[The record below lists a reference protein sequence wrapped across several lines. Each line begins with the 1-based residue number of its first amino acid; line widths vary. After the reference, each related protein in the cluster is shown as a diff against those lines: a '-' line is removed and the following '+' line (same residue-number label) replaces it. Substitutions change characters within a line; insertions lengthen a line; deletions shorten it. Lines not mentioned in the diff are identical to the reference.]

1 MPRYPQR
8 TVVPVS
14 DWKSRRERAGLT
26 RQKLAA
32 KLGVSQDTVRQWE
45 KNPAKEPALAY
56 QRQMEAMIDGQ

>member
-1 MPRYPQR
+1 MTDWRPREA
-8 TVVPVS
+8 VPVS
-14 DWKSRRERAGLT
+14 DWRSRRERAGLT

-45 KNPAKEPALAY
+45 QDTQKEPALAY